1 MVIVENAVDI
11 RRSPEEVFDYC
22 TDIMREPEW
31 NPRTRRVQKLTEGPI
46 GLGTC

>member
-22 TDIMREPEW
+22 TDISREPE
-31 NPRTRRVQKLTEGPI
+31 
-46 GLGTC
+46 